1 MGDTQTDS
9 KTSVSFNNV
18 KVSSLNDDGEAV
30 AKFAFNVNVTCEYDP
45 EGMLIR
51 LCNEANNQTLQEF
64 WLSRQWNQ
72 QGWENLVLYSI
83 WTLKLLC

>member
-9 KTSVSFNNV
+9 KTSVSFHNV

-45 EGMLIR
+45 EVSH
-51 LCNEANNQTLQEF
+51 CF
-64 WLSRQWNQ
+64 
-72 QGWENLVLYSI
+72 SI
-83 WTLKLLC
+83 HDETCICSNYALMMVVPPL